1 MLISMF
7 NKTDVREIIKG
18 TFVLCLAKKKAEKT
32 LIRENAGNPIAKQ
45 NKAFAE
51 FVTLN
56 SLKEPYP
63 NKEDIISSE
72 AMSNASAA
80 GILKNKLN
88 SRALF

>member
-1 MLISMF
+1 MSC
-7 NKTDVREIIKG
+7 E
-18 TFVLCLAKKKAEKT
+18 KKAEKT

-51 FVTLN
+51 FITLN

-63 NKEDIISSE
+63 NKDDIISSE
-72 AMSNASAA
+72 AISNASAA
-80 GILKNKLN
+80 GILKNKLS